1 MKPKSVIIT
10 IIFTTITI
18 FAFSEKLNIILGEYY
33 PDVYDELRSERP
45 YKKSFSHEESVNYP
59 PSKDGGL

>member
-1 MKPKSVIIT
+1 MAL
-10 IIFTTITI
+10 TT
-18 FAFSEKLNIILGEYY
+18 FSEKLNIILGEYY

>member
-1 MKPKSVIIT
+1 LKAKNIIVT
-10 IIFTTITI
+10 LIFVTMTI
-18 FAFSEKLNIILGEYY
+18 FALPEKLNIILGEYY
-33 PDVYDELRSERP
+33 PDAYDELRSERP

>member
-1 MKPKSVIIT
+1 LKVKNIIVT
-10 IIFTTITI
+10 LIFINASI
-18 FAFSEKLNIILGEYY
+18 FAFSEKLNIILAEYY

>member
-1 MKPKSVIIT
+1 MKSKKIIVT
-10 IIFTTITI
+10 LIFMSASI

-33 PDVYDELRSERP
+33 PDSYDALRSERP

>member
-1 MKPKSVIIT
+1 MKIKNIIVT
-10 IIFTTITI
+10 ISLIIMALTT
-18 FAFSEKLNIILGEYY
+18 FSEKLNIILGEYY